1 MCFDRIVA
9 HRIARSGLYD
19 SFGSASDTT
28 RMSHIVIRV
37 SGPVCAAVTAAAASA
52 QHTRRVLFQRWVR
65 PVSFRGGASS
75 SSGFFGD
82 RPFTTTSRRP
92 IASSSYLHH
101 NDDGNPASDTCA
113 RAKPGDHGLPIV
125 YHPAYSKPTLP
136 SSHRFPMKVFSGIY
150 KKLLKDG
157 VAVPG
162 QNLFQPARMPS
173 VEELVAAHDEVYIDK
188 FRLGALGDK
197 EMRKIGLPWS
207 PELVERTFAEVAGT
221 ILTADLALTCGL
233 AVNTAGGTHHAHY
246 DFGSGYCIVN
256 DLAVTALRVLN
267 NKQGTCRAFS
277 KLAPRCFKPWS
288 RTPRSVTFTA
298 VLATTTHG
306 TYALF
311 AIQATWCHSGLTLF

>member
-1 MCFDRIVA
+1 
-9 HRIARSGLYD
+9 
-19 SFGSASDTT
+19 
-28 RMSHIVIRV
+28 
-37 SGPVCAAVTAAAASA
+37 
-52 QHTRRVLFQRWVR
+52 
-65 PVSFRGGASS
+65 
-75 SSGFFGD
+75 
-82 RPFTTTSRRP
+82 
-92 IASSSYLHH
+92 
-101 NDDGNPASDTCA
+101 
-113 RAKPGDHGLPIV
+113 
-125 YHPAYSKPTLP
+125 
-136 SSHRFPMKVFSGIY
+136 
-150 KKLLKDG
+150 
-157 VAVPG
+157 
-162 QNLFQPARMPS
+162 
-173 VEELVAAHDEVYIDK
+173 
-188 FRLGALGDK
+188 
-197 EMRKIGLPWS
+197 MRKIGLPWS